1 MCTGY
6 RVLQGHV
13 FSSGEGQTLG
23 AVVVHHLWDTR
34 KHTAA
39 LVQRVTTF
47 FGLCY
52 NNVHTNLAGSAD
64 TRQRGM
70 NQGDFTSPTSTLK
83 YFVTLFLISKTHT
96 QIQMCDKS

>member
-13 FSSGEGQTLG
+13 LSSSEGQTLG
-23 AVVVHHLWDTR
+23 AVVVHHFWDAG

-39 LVQRVTTF
+39 LVQCVTTL

-52 NNVHTNLAGSAD
+52 NNMHTTLAGSAD
-64 TRQRGM
+64 KERARE
-70 NQGDFTSPTSTLK
+70 K
-83 YFVTLFLISKTHT
+83 EREK
-96 QIQMCDKS
+96 